1 MAELLLAVVE
11 TPLEMAVMTWKDS
24 LYAPTNNNLESAND
38 DAFSR
43 LLYIYSVVF
52 FVKQFT
58 T

>member
-24 LYAPTNNNLESAND
+24 LYAPTNNNRESAND